1 MYHTATD
8 PRLPSWACVGERRL
22 EHIRRVS
29 DLVETWADVMRID
42 PGERLRWLR
51 AVWLHDALRDADPSV
66 LINEGGD
73 GAGVLLPEVLH
84 GPAAAHRAEREG
96 ERDRGILDAVRYH
109 SVGYPDWELVGRV
122 LYAADFLEPGRSF
135 DRAERAAL
143 AERFPADPDGVFREV
158 VRRRLAYIVREGW
171 SIPEPTVRLW
181 NHLTASA

>member
-8 PRLPSWACVGERRL
+8 PRLPPWACVGERRL

-29 DLVETWADVMRID
+29 DLVESWADAMRID

-109 SVGYPDWELVGRV
+109 SVGYADWELVGRV

-181 NHLTASA
+181 NHLTAST